1 MLEVRNK
8 TSNSCNFFKNVN
20 FIWAQDKK
28 SLIGNSQ
35 TLSMPWPNIPEDLN
49 YFKKITWGHSIV
61 MGRRT
66 YLNLPSKPLKGRK
79 NFVLTTKKL
88 NDNQIKII
96 SNLNEL
102 KKIIEKSPSE
112 KFFIIGGKQLFQATL
127 SWVKRLYQTIIFGNF
142 SGDIYMVKI
151 NYSEFRLIN
160 QKKIFSKA
168 NYQVNFNVFERL
180 ED

>member
-1 MLEVRNK
+1 MLEVKNK

-66 YLNLPSKPLKGRK
+66 
-79 NFVLTTKKL
+79 
-88 NDNQIKII
+88 
-96 SNLNEL
+96 
-102 KKIIEKSPSE
+102 
-112 KFFIIGGKQLFQATL
+112 
-127 SWVKRLYQTIIFGNF
+127 
-142 SGDIYMVKI
+142 
-151 NYSEFRLIN
+151 
-160 QKKIFSKA
+160 
-168 NYQVNFNVFERL
+168 
-180 ED
+180 